1 MAVIGSPDDAINE
14 LEPRGEDGRS
24 LGPRENANE
33 AIKAANGQLVTFICK
48 VNVHSLELA
57 LEKEA

>member
-1 MAVIGSPDDAINE
+1 MALTGSSDDAIGE
-14 LEPRGEDGRS
+14 LEPRREDGCA

-48 VNVHSLELA
+48 LNV
-57 LEKEA
+57 